1 MNINNQT
8 ILHVKAGH
16 LPPDDMLEYLLEKKP
31 IAFGFTVQSTFE
43 GKPDLAVIQ
52 EDATNMTL
60 SEFKQLFVNAKDD
73 PISVWLGNLHAG
85 YDPEDIQPFLIR
97 DSNDDVFITI
107 TLEGDIIGNDADKKH
122 TEQYNYV
129 NGILIPKIV
138 EWCEDFDGDL
148 DKIAKKLTGDTFN
161 REFLMHVGH
170 RALLHI
176 VPLEG
181 DLINLGKND
190 LGLPDEEWGFVSQCQ
205 GFREIKEQ
213 KVNTEAVNDRPA
225 AKRFWGGKKSD
236 NAVLGADGKPIHDAG
251 TKTSVPAVT
260 PKSEQSYPA
269 DSKKA
274 GDKDGKAPS
283 LVARIPAWIKT
294 NDDTKL
300 WYDIVS
306 GSVHPQWKK
315 RLPCTIQDM
324 EAAKIDNLADFKAY
338 AMNKKLKPTGTI
350 TSSGKAPDDL
360 KLISGVAGDKELP
373 IIGPKELEKVLDFV
387 AKHLDGNSKGIIPPM
402 EMQAIEKQLPNFATA
417 IGMKPE
423 ETINWQVGFLK
434 GIGTTDIMALVLYA
448 IMWRAIARPYVQQ
461 TTTHTVGATTVVTKT
476 GENTTK
482 VESHILA
489 KDELKPAAKKTFWG
503 GKGKA
508 A

>member
-1 MNINNQT
+1 MNVSNQT
-8 ILHVKAGH
+8 ILYVKAGY
-16 LPPDDMLEYLLEKKP
+16 LPPDDMLEYLIGKKP
-31 IAFGFTVQSTFE
+31 TAFGFTVQSTFE

-52 EDATNMTL
+52 EDGSGLTL

-148 DKIAKKLTGDTFN
+148 DKITKKLTGDTFN
-161 REFLMHVGH
+161 REFMMHVGH

-176 VPLEG
+176 LPLEG
-181 DLINLGKND
+181 DAINAGKNE
-190 LGLPDEEWGFVSQCQ
+190 LGLHDQDWGWISQCE
-205 GFREIKEQ
+205 GYGEKKEEPAPVE
-213 KVNTEAVNDRPA
+213 KPA

-236 NAVLGADGKPIHDAG
+236 NDVLDKDGKSIHDAG

-269 DSKKA
+269 PSKEA
-274 GDKDGKAPS
+274 GNKDGAAPL

-306 GSVHPQWKK
+306 GAIHPQWKK
-315 RLPCTIQDM
+315 RLPCTIKDM

-350 TSSGKAPDDL
+350 TSSGKPPEDL

-387 AKHLDGNSKGIIPPM
+387 AKHLDGNSKGIIPPN

-423 ETINWQVGFLK
+423 ETINWPIGFLK
-434 GIGTTDIMALVLYA
+434 GIGTTDVMALALYA

-461 TTTHTVGATTVVTKT
+461 AHTVGATTVITKS

-503 GKGKA
+503 GKGKVA
-508 A
+508 